1 MPPRSFERLR
11 AYVTRRE
18 PQRQRNDLN
27 RIVSNVVEL
36 SQRDLQERDITLRL
50 ELSQPGP
57 QALLDRVSIE
67 QVVHNLVR
75 NAAEAVEAMPA
86 GRREIVLATRLVD
99 GDAEITV
106 ADDGPGIAEAD
117 MARLF
122 EPFFTTKSSSMGLGL
137 PLCERLVEAAG
148 GRVAA
153 RNGPERGGVFTVR
166 FPALA
171 AELGMAAE

>member
-1 MPPRSFERLR
+1 MPGDLLGVLEANVRHARRAAEILERLR

-27 RIVSNVVEL
+27 RIASNVVEL
-36 SQRDLQERDITLRL
+36 SQRDLQERDVTLRL

-86 GRREIVLATRLVD
+86 TSATAANMAHPCFSSVN
-99 GDAEITV
+99 
-106 ADDGPGIAEAD
+106 IASS
-117 MARLF
+117 
-122 EPFFTTKSSSMGLGL
+122 FTST
-137 PLCERLVEAAG
+137 
-148 GRVAA
+148 
-153 RNGPERGGVFTVR
+153 N
-166 FPALA
+166 
-171 AELGMAAE
+171 